1 MRIDPHQLAILVGVA
16 VARAGHAG
24 PDVAQHRA
32 GVAADLVV
40 GLGHARAPAAARIAW
55 RTRSGVAGARRMRA
69 PVA

>member
-1 MRIDPHQLAILVGVA
+1 MRIDAHQLAVLVGVA
-16 VARAGHAG
+16 VAGAGHAG
-24 PDVAQHRA
+24 PDVTHHRA

-40 GLGHARAPAAARIAW
+40 GVSLIWQTARIAW